1 MPAQVLVAVRV
12 TPRAAQD
19 AIGPWRQ
26 GRLTVRTMAPPVEG
40 TANRALCRL
49 LASTLRLP
57 ASAVQVVRGQRG
69 RDKLVRIMGLTHADV
84 ASRLGTTVG
93 MPGIG

>member
-1 MPAQVLVAVRV
+1 VGTPAQTLLAVRV
-12 TPRAAQD
+12 TPRAARD

-26 GRLTVRTMAPPVEG
+26 GRLTIRTTAPPVDG
-40 TANRALCRL
+40 AANKALCQL

-69 RDKLVRIMGLTHADV
+69 RDKLVRIMGLTPDDV
-84 ASRLGTTVG
+84 ASTLMAT
-93 MPGIG
+93 